1 MAKEVAIGKR
11 AKISEAQQNM
21 ILAVL
26 IASVFLGAAISLI
39 LHFVEQIKF
48 NARVIIG
55 QDEAI
60 VSYSNVIKNIG
71 ICEKPNGDVYSYEEL
86 EKCNP
91 DNISISKIPGTLRA
105 NILQDVA
112 ASEALYSVANDDD
125 QSCVNPETN
134 KKYTYDE
141 LNKIYNNAGSAT
153 ERQAASQLMKSCS
166 ALRVIPD
173 ALPSYA
179 NEEALLTSLN
189 KLFDLS
195 GWKPQSI
202 SPSNSKSTDAAS
214 GAKTISVNLSVE
226 ADTATTM
233 SVLNNIEHSIREF
246 NIERATIE
254 WGSDDTLSLR
264 AQANAFYMEPS
275 TIKEETKTIKP
286 EGKK

>member
-125 QSCVNPETN
+125 QSFVNPETN

-202 SPSNSKSTDAAS
+202 SPSNRTFHPR
-214 GAKTISVNLSVE
+214 I
-226 ADTATTM
+226 
-233 SVLNNIEHSIREF
+233 
-246 NIERATIE
+246 
-254 WGSDDTLSLR
+254 
-264 AQANAFYMEPS
+264 
-275 TIKEETKTIKP
+275 
-286 EGKK
+286 